1 MDLNRRTRSALFGAI
16 ASLAVLAGAE
26 CLARLAST
34 VSGDL
39 ARSGETVP
47 ETWLAY
53 SPTLGWERRPGFRGE
68 IAGVQRE
75 FDANGYV
82 SVDSTQL
89 ASRGNARRVLFF
101 GDSNTS
107 GFGVAAEEAFAKQ
120 VERRVPGIATIN
132 LGVNGYSSY
141 QGLLAVRKYLP
152 VLKPD
157 LIVVSFNF
165 NDRRYVT
172 QVAGADGPMAFERS
186 YAASATLGRVTRS
199 LEYVHLYRAMR
210 SMLQLAG
217 LVPLPT
223 TRVDV
228 AGLVPRVD
236 EESYRRNLTSIAE
249 HAHRAGVPLVFM
261 ALNDNPLQSDHLNR
275 GIAAL
280 ERNDQEAALVYLT
293 SASAS
298 HRMFSNLAR
307 VYLAKVL
314 TARGDAAR
322 AKSALAGGDLY
333 RSFSGGTVIRRDSA
347 YNDIMRQVARTTG
360 AIVVEAG
367 AALDKRPSV
376 YIDYCH
382 FNPEGHG
389 IVADLLAVRVAAM
402 LGRLTP
408 VPGGSPPD
416 FGSGGRGRPPT

>member
-1 MDLNRRTRSALFGAI
+1 MKSALFGVI
-16 ASLAVLAGAE
+16 ATLAVLAGAE
-26 CLARLAST
+26 GLARVACT

-39 ARSGETVP
+39 ARSRETAP

-53 SPTLGWERRPGFRGE
+53 SPTLGWERRAGFRGE

-82 SVDSTQL
+82 SVDSPQL
-89 ASRGNARRVLFF
+89 ANGGNARRVLFF
-101 GDSNTS
+101 GDSNTF
-107 GFGVAAEEAFAKQ
+107 GFGVAAEDAFAEQ
-120 VERRVPGIATIN
+120 VERRVPGVAAIN
-132 LGVNGYSSY
+132 LGVIGYSSY
-141 QGLLAVRKYLP
+141 QGLFAVERYLP

-172 QVAGADGPMAFERS
+172 QAAEADGTVAFERS
-186 YAASATLGRVTRS
+186 HATSGTLGRFARA
-199 LEYVHLYRAMR
+199 LEYVHLYRVLR
-210 SMLQLAG
+210 SVLKSAG
-217 LVPLPT
+217 LIPSPT

-228 AGLVPRVD
+228 AGLLPRVD

-249 HAHRAGVPLVFM
+249 HARRAGVPLVFV

-280 ERNDQEAALVYLT
+280 ERNNQDAALAYLT

-307 VYLAKVL
+307 IYLAQL
-314 TARGDAAR
+314 LAARGDTAR
-322 AKSALAGGDLY
+322 AKSVRASGELY

-347 YNDIMRQVARTTG
+347 YNDIMRQVARATG

-376 YIDYCH
+376 YFDYCH
-382 FNPEGHG
+382 FNAEGHR
-389 IVADLLAVRVAAM
+389 IVADLLAPRVAAVF
-402 LGRLTP
+402 RLTP
-408 VPGGSPPD
+408 APGG
-416 FGSGGRGRPPT
+416 

>member
-1 MDLNRRTRSALFGAI
+1 VKSALLGAF
-16 ASLAVLAGAE
+16 ATLAVLAGAE
-26 CLARLAST
+26 GLARLAGT

-39 ARSGETVP
+39 ARSGETASEP
-47 ETWLAY
+47 WLAY

-68 IAGVQRE
+68 IAGAQRE
-75 FDANGYV
+75 FDAEGYV
-82 SVDSTQL
+82 SVDSPHL
-89 ASRGNARRVLFF
+89 ASGGNARRVLFF

-120 VERRVPGIATIN
+120 VEQRVPGVAAIN
-132 LGVNGYSSY
+132 LAVIGYSSY
-141 QGLLAVRKYLP
+141 QGLLAVKKYLP

-172 QVAGADGPMAFERS
+172 QGAEADGPVAFERS
-186 YAASATLGRVTRS
+186 YAPSATLGHVARA
-199 LEYVHLYRAMR
+199 LEYVHIYRALR
-210 SMLQLAG
+210 SVLQSADLA
-217 LVPLPT
+217 PLPT
-223 TRVDV
+223 MRVDI

-236 EESYRRNLTSIAE
+236 EEHYRRNLTNIAE
-249 HAHRAGVPLVFM
+249 YAHRAGVPLVFV
-261 ALNDNPLQSDHLNR
+261 ALNDNPLQSDHLNQ

-280 ERNDQEAALVYLT
+280 ERNDQDAALAYLT

-307 VYLAKVL
+307 IYLAQVL

-322 AKSALAGGDLY
+322 AKSALASGERY

-347 YNDIMRQVARTTG
+347 YNDIMRQVARATG

-367 AALDKRPSV
+367 AALDKQPSV

-382 FNPEGHG
+382 FSAEGHR
-389 IVADLLAVRVAAM
+389 IVADLLAPRVAAM
-402 LGRLTP
+402 LRLTP
-408 VPGGSPPD
+408 VPG
-416 FGSGGRGRPPT
+416 R